1 MNTTQHYKLI
11 EGDFAPDKAAHVLL
25 SLVKSKIEYHNV
37 EKLSNTER
45 FGKDITH
52 SERRLAELHEL
63 RRMLQSACRSAEQNE
78 QHLKIRG
85 WIEIESIA
93 PADSDAMETEPAMC
107 MTAT

>member
-1 MNTTQHYKLI
+1 MNTTQRYKLI

-25 SLVKSKIEYHNV
+25 SLVKSKIDYHNV

-52 SERRLAELHEL
+52 SERRLNQLHEL
-63 RRMLQSACRSAEQNE
+63 RRMLQDACRNAEHSDE
-78 QHLKIRG
+78 HLRVRG

-93 PADSDAMETEPAMC
+93 PEHSGAKVIEPAMC
-107 MTAT
+107 PTAS